1 MEARLTSAAIVAVA
15 FLSLGAGYRTE
26 NFLVTASSADVAQ
39 QVAETA
45 EAMRRDLA
53 IEWLG
58 SEIDPWQDICPITVN
73 VGSHLGA
80 GGATSFMFENGR
92 PFGWTMTIQ
101 GSRERILDSVL
112 PHEITHTIFATHFG
126 RPLPR
131 WADEGACTTVEDIS
145 ERQKQ
150 HDMLYE
156 FLTTHR
162 GIAFNEMFAMTE
174 YPSDVLPLYSQGYS
188 LARFF
193 IAQGGKRKFMEYVG
207 DGMNWDNW
215 TRATQKHY
223 GFGSL
228 SELQITWLDWVR
240 RGSPALPPQASMI
253 AQQDP
258 PPSTNLVPIN
268 FASRG
273 QAATPTQFASY
284 EKSQAE
290 NSHAVAEATA
300 REAADSGTTAG
311 GWYSRVRDETI
322 ASRDRVESRPVAKDA
337 AYTSSI
343 SDDRAS
349 SQVVSRP
356 QPVGRPGQ
364 IILEWSQTANN
375 APRQTLVPSQSPAR
389 TKPVHRVVPGF
400 TGTLWR

>member
-1 MEARLTSAAIVAVA
+1 MEARITSAALVAAA
-15 FLSLGAGYRTE
+15 FLSMGASYRTQ
-26 NFLVTASSADVAQ
+26 NFLVTAPSSDMAR

-45 EAMRRDLA
+45 EAMRHDLA

-58 SEIDPWQDICPITVN
+58 SEIAPWRDICPITVN
-73 VGSHLGA
+73 EGPHLGA
-80 GGATSFMFENGR
+80 GGATSFMFENGQ

-193 IAQGGKRKFMEYVG
+193 IAQGGKRKFIDYVG
-207 DGMNWDNW
+207 DGMKWDNW

-223 GFGSL
+223 GFSSL

-240 RGSPALPPQASMI
+240 TGSQALPSRAPQI
-253 AQQDP
+253 AQQST
-258 PPSTNLVPIN
+258 PPSTELVAVNI
-268 FASRG
+268 SGRE
-273 QAATPTQFASY
+273 QAAPAATQFASY
-284 EKSQAE
+284 EQPQSTPA
-290 NSHAVAEATA
+290 ATA
-300 REAADSGTTAG
+300 D

-322 ASRDRVESRPVAKDA
+322 ASRDRGEPSQLVATTPAKSLQFTAPA
-337 AYTSSI
+337 AASKSSAQI
-343 SDDRAS
+343 
-349 SQVVSRP
+349 VSRP
-356 QPVGRPGQ
+356 QPIGRPRQ
-364 IILEWSQTANN
+364 IILEWSQPTNAAPHRTIPQAKSAAN
-375 APRQTLVPSQSPAR
+375 AVP
-389 TKPVHRVVPGF
+389 THRVVPGF
-400 TGTLWR
+400 RNTVWR

>member
-1 MEARLTSAAIVAVA
+1 MEARLSRTALIVAA
-15 FLSLGAGYRTE
+15 FLSLSAPSLGAGYRTE
-26 NFLVTASSADVAQ
+26 NFIVTAPTPDMARD
-39 QVAETA
+39 VAETA
-45 EAMRRDLA
+45 ESMRRDLA

-58 SEIDPWQDICPITVN
+58 REITPWQDKCPITVN

-112 PHEITHTIFATHFG
+112 PHEVTHTIFATHFG

-150 HDMLYE
+150 HHMLYE

-188 LARFF
+188 LARYF
-193 IAQGGKRKFMEYVG
+193 IAQGGKRKFMDYVG
-207 DGMNWDNW
+207 DGMKWNDW
-215 TRATQKHY
+215 TRATQQHY
-223 GFGSL
+223 GYGSL
-228 SELQITWLDWVR
+228 SELQVTWLDWVR
-240 RGSPALPPQASMI
+240 QGSPELPPQETLV
-253 AQQDP
+253 AQQEPESQTD
-258 PPSTNLVPIN
+258 LV
-268 FASRG
+268 
-273 QAATPTQFASY
+273 
-284 EKSQAE
+284 
-290 NSHAVAEATA
+290 AVAEEVPAQTA
-300 REAADSGTTAG
+300 PPVTRLASVTSSDENVAATAG

-322 ASRDRVESRPVAKDA
+322 ASRDNVKQASYSHDTTIEPA
-337 AYTSSI
+337 
-343 SDDRAS
+343 DDETATAG
-349 SQVVSRP
+349 QAVSRQ

-364 IILEWSQTANN
+364 IILEWSRPAA
-375 APRQTLVPSQSPAR
+375 APVTPPAP
-389 TKPVHRVVPGF
+389 TPQHRLIPDF
-400 TGTLWR
+400 RGTFWR

>member
-1 MEARLTSAAIVAVA
+1 MEARITRAALVAAA

-26 NFLVTASSADVAQ
+26 NFIVTAPKQELARE
-39 QVAETA
+39 VAEAA
-45 EAMRRDLA
+45 ESMRHDLA

-58 SEIDPWQDICPITVN
+58 HEIAPWQDKCPITVH
-73 VGSHLGA
+73 VGPHLGA

-112 PHEITHTIFATHFG
+112 PHEVTHTIFATHFG

-131 WADEGACTTVEDIS
+131 WADEGACTTVEDAS

-188 LARFF
+188 LARYFV
-193 IAQGGKRKFMEYVG
+193 AQGGKRKFIDYVG
-207 DGMNWDNW
+207 DGMKWNNW
-215 TRATQKHY
+215 TRATKQHY
-223 GFGSL
+223 GYDSL
-228 SELQITWLDWVR
+228 SDLQVKWLDWVR
-240 RGSPALPPQASMI
+240 QGSPALPPQQTLV
-253 AQQDP
+253 AQQEASAELALVAVDASDLRQIEP
-258 PPSTNLVPIN
+258 AVTQLASLVTTDADAASTP
-268 FASRG
+268 R
-273 QAATPTQFASY
+273 
-284 EKSQAE
+284 
-290 NSHAVAEATA
+290 
-300 REAADSGTTAG
+300 

-322 ASRDRVESRPVAKDA
+322 ASRETVKQASFTNAGTGTSTAPNDESTPV
-337 AYTSSI
+337 
-343 SDDRAS
+343 
-349 SQVVSRP
+349 SQTLSRP

-364 IILEWSQTANN
+364 IILEWSRPPVTTASEPTAEPGPA
-375 APRQTLVPSQSPAR
+375 APIPQ
-389 TKPVHRVVPGF
+389 HRLVPGF
-400 TGTLWR
+400 RGTLWR